1 MTKHGSRVD
10 SKRDLT
16 AIHTSYLKRAFDT
29 AAILYGHQKD
39 LRPSFDSSELL
50 RELNFGR
57 AKGNSI
63 SFNSIPGLTWEQNA
77 AEGIYLA
84 MYDDDD
90 RFPKEKAS
98 RILLLAFF
106 SSVSHGLCISE
117 LISELLN
124 RDGKK
129 GRRTGSEYSNIPNA
143 ACTRVSI
150 DIERAQEGQAMDVDK
165 KRLVLTTHLTN
176 RYRNDSSWHSRL
188 PGNAAHDFWLA
199 M

>member
-98 RILLLAFF
+98 RILLFAQGRLLKNSFFPVCGKIATCIPVLPSLAA
-106 SSVSHGLCISE
+106 SAMAYASVS
-117 LISELLN
+117 
-124 RDGKK
+124 
-129 GRRTGSEYSNIPNA
+129 
-143 ACTRVSI
+143 
-150 DIERAQEGQAMDVDK
+150 
-165 KRLVLTTHLTN
+165 
-176 RYRNDSSWHSRL
+176 
-188 PGNAAHDFWLA
+188 
-199 M
+199 